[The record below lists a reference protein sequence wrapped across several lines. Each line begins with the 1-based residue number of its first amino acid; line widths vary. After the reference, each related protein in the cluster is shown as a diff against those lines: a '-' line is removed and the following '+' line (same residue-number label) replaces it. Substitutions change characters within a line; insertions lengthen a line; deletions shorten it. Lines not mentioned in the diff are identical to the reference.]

1 MGRKDQKTI
10 ATWVS
15 LIEEKHGKIFSVSTI
30 KCYEEDNVLVIA
42 LSDHSV
48 APSNFIIITR
58 LDDEDNATVND
69 GIGFQTD
76 QAEYERS
83 DAIEKVILHSNSLE
97 VVVKPE
103 FASFFGGSS
112 ILAEIPLESHDS
124 SEQVRTLKD
133 ALLSIFNG
141 TQIEL
146 VV

>member
-1 MGRKDQKTI
+1 MVKN
-10 ATWVS
+10 
-15 LIEEKHGKIFSVSTI
+15 FSASTI
-30 KCYEEDNVLVIA
+30 KCYEEDKVLVIA
-42 LSDHSV
+42 LSDDSV

-58 LDDEDNATVND
+58 LDDEANATVND

-112 ILAEIPLESHDS
+112 ILVGIPLENYGS

>member
-1 MGRKDQKTI
+1 M
-10 ATWVS
+10 V
-15 LIEEKHGKIFSVSTI
+15 KIFSVSTI

-42 LSDHSV
+42 LSDDSV

-97 VVVKPE
+97 VMVKPE

>member
-1 MGRKDQKTI
+1 MVKN
-10 ATWVS
+10 
-15 LIEEKHGKIFSVSTI
+15 FSASTI

-42 LSDHSV
+42 LSDDLV

-83 DAIEKVILHSNSLE
+83 DAIEKVILHSNSPE

-103 FASFFGGSS
+103 FASF
-112 ILAEIPLESHDS
+112 LVA
-124 SEQVRTLKD
+124 QVFWQKYP
-133 ALLSIFNG
+133 
-141 TQIEL
+141 
-146 VV
+146 